1 MAGCSRIA
9 IWSGEKNSDRGI
21 KAPFDEVIVKLGIES
36 SAIEIVNLNGVTRMD
51 MLKLFVCVCVCDCPF
66 VLQLQLDIYVTL
78 RKARLIEE
86 RRTSYLFTCTSAL
99 DNDRMLCQHDAR

>member
-9 IWSGEKNSDRGI
+9 IWSGEKNSDGGI

-78 RKARLIEE
+78 RKARLIEKH
-86 RRTSYLFTCTSAL
+86 RPSYLFTCTSAL
-99 DNDRMLCQHDAR
+99 DNDRMLCQHDTR